1 MCVDPYPSEACFAVR
16 CLCGVIGPKRESKK
30 EAIKA
35 WNTRDQHLIWNPFRL
50 LIRFPNDV
58 PSADF
63 KGNLASLDFASI
75 LQMLSSGEKTGI
87 LHVSR
92 SHTKSVICLKE
103 GNIVAASDSNGLRL
117 GQILYKKGMI
127 SQQDLLSALKT
138 AKKNNKMIGETLLGL
153 GYISQITLNDLI
165 YQQVQE
171 AVLEIFFWKE
181 GNFEYRDCVIEFH
194 EATIRHISTIEIIM
208 ESVRRLD
215 ERDDE
220 MKQEKR
226 FIHYSDQQKRKERI
240 PKLIGHRQ
248 GDQKRSAGKR

>member
-1 MCVDPYPSEACFAVR
+1 MCVDPYPAEACFSVR
-16 CLCGVIGPKRESKK
+16 CLCGVVGPKRDSKK

-50 LIRFPNDV
+50 LIRFPNEV

-63 KGNLASLDFASI
+63 KGNLASLDFAAI

-87 LHVSR
+87 LHAAR

-117 GQILYKKGMI
+117 GQILYNKGMI
-127 SQQDLLSALKT
+127 SQEDLLTALKI
-138 AKKNNKMIGETLLGL
+138 AKKNNKMIGETLLSL
-153 GYISQITLNDLI
+153 GHISQITLNDLI

-181 GNFEYRDCVIEFH
+181 GNFEYRDCLIEFH
-194 EATIRHISTIEIIM
+194 KSGIRYISPLEIIM
-208 ESVRRLD
+208 ESARRMD
-215 ERDDE
+215 ERDAE
-220 MKQEKR
+220 MKQRTK
-226 FIHYSDQQKRKERI
+226 FIQPSDRQKRLR
-240 PKLIGHRQ
+240 LIGHRQ
-248 GDQKRSAGKR
+248 GDKMRSAGKR